1 MSPATFHRWSDLP
14 TDVPM
19 PLLSRKRVIA
29 EKMMVSRIELK
40 RDCSVPV
47 HAHENEQ
54 ISCVIS
60 GILRFHLHDGPGGAA
75 RTLDVGPG
83 EVLVLPAMVPHG
95 ADAIEDCVVFDLFS
109 PPSQTTGIDV
119 KKLGAEA

>member
-1 MSPATFHRWSDLP
+1 MTPATIHRWSALSP
-14 TDVPM
+14 DVPM

-29 EKMMVSRIELK
+29 DKMMISRIELQ
-40 RDCSVPV
+40 RGCSVPV

-54 ISCVIS
+54 ITCVLS
-60 GILRFHLHDGPGGAA
+60 GRLRFHLQEGSAT
-75 RTLDVGPG
+75 RMQDVGPG

-95 ADAIEDCVVFDLFS
+95 ADALEDTVVLDLFS

-119 KKLGAEA
+119 KTLGAEA